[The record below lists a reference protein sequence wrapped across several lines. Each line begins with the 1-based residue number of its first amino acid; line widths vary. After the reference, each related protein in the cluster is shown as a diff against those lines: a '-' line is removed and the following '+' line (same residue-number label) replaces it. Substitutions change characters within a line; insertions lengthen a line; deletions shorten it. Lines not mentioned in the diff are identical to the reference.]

1 MEKSKTIDWLSIPD
15 SEKRKL
21 IEEIRRKIQQRV
33 LEKRLKR

>member
-33 LEKRLKR
+33 LQEKLTR

>member
-21 IEEIRRKIQQRV
+21 IEEIRRKIRQRV